1 MHPLQH
7 KKQQHK
13 TIHPHATTKT
23 TNQCFV
29 SQQASKQNSC
39 GFVVFAA
46 ASMSSCKEE
55 DEEQESEDQEQEDKP
70 SKQHREMEKRERGIH
85 GGSRE
90 EDDNEARNGV

>member
-23 TNQCFV
+23 ITQCFV
-29 SQQASKQNSC
+29 SQQASKQSSC

-55 DEEQESEDQEQEDKP
+55 DEEQEDKP